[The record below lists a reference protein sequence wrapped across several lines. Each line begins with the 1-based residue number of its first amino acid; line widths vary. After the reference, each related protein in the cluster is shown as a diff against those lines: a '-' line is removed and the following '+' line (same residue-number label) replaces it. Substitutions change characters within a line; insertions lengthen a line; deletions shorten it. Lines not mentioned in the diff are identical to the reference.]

1 MRRNKMFSMYRNLL
15 SKTYEKNRKMAKQTR
30 PYTNNSTYNS
40 VSKNDEVSPP
50 KPHTNFLRKGQGRYA
65 QIIDKISLN
74 LLSKSKQSS
83 LNQSLTEKSLRKNAQ
98 EVID

>member
-1 MRRNKMFSMYRNLL
+1 ML

-50 KPHTNFLRKGQGRYA
+50 KPHANFLRKGQGRYA

-83 LNQSLTEKSLRKNAQ
+83 LNQSSTEKSLRKNAQ